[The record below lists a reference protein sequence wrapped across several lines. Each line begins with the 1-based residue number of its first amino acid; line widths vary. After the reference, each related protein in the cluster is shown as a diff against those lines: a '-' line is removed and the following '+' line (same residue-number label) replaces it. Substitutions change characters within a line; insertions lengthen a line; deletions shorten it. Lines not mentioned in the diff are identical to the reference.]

1 MHSVAASPG
10 QTPVV
15 PSVIPYAPPH
25 SRAFTVQQIV
35 DDPGYPGAD
44 EAHRPD
50 RVRHERVAP
59 LRQEDLER
67 FWLLEYRFP
76 EGVTPLGLSYLDDGF
91 AWATQQAADRVP
103 LPTSNGLTVR
113 LAGTHPY
120 FTELEQ
126 VSAREAA
133 RRAERL
139 RRTLPAFLD
148 GFPKLWRTHVDWL
161 ETQARRFERHDPADD
176 TDADLLTRLHD
187 ARAFQRRAWEIH
199 FELMYPLI
207 LNQAGFYGLCAE
219 LGIGRTEVPRLLQG
233 RESSITACDRALCEL
248 ARALRGTALERV
260 FVDHP
265 AAEIGAALKR
275 VEARE
280 WKDRFDAFLDE
291 WGWRTDSMAD
301 PRLPSWRESPVTP
314 LGNLRTFLLEGSDP
328 HDFGA
333 ALADARR
340 ERGEALAAIRS
351 RLTRA
356 ERKAFDD
363 GLATCE
369 QANFVWW
376 NEDHNH
382 YIDLRATIPLR
393 QAALE
398 IARRRQ
404 ADAVDDVFFLFL
416 SELDS
421 VARGAADFGRYGD
434 LVAARRDFHAGW
446 LQRRAQMPKY
456 LGAAPDSISDPI
468 LIELDGVTDEFLA
481 AVRAGVD
488 STDMLR
494 GLGAAPGKGRGR
506 ARVLHSP
513 QDLHEVQTGEVL
525 VCEGTSPSWTPAFTR
540 IAACVCDQGG
550 TLAHASIVSRE
561 YRVPCVVGTAVATQR
576 IRDGDHLEV
585 DGDAGTVLILSGD
598 GQ

>member
-1 MHSVAASPG
+1 MHSTAASSSP
-10 QTPVV
+10 TPVATHSS
-15 PSVIPYAPPH
+15 PSI
-25 SRAFTVQQIV
+25 VQQIV

-50 RVRHERVAP
+50 LVRHERVAP

-126 VSAREAA
+126 ASAREAD
-133 RRAERL
+133 RRAEHL
-139 RRTLPAFLD
+139 RTNLPAFLD
-148 GFPKLWRTHVDWL
+148 GFPQLWRAHVDWL
-161 ETQARRFERHDPADD
+161 DTEARRFERHDPADD
-176 TDADLLTRLHD
+176 TDAALLARLRD
-187 ARAFQRRAWEIH
+187 ARVFQRRAWEIH

-219 LGIGRTEVPRLLQG
+219 LGIRRTEVPRLLQG
-233 RESSITACDRALCEL
+233 RESTITACDRALCEL
-248 ARALRGTALERV
+248 ARALRGTALERL

-265 AAEIGAALKR
+265 AEDIAAAL
-275 VEARE
+275 EHADARE
-280 WKDRFDAFLDE
+280 WKERFNAFLDE

-314 LGNLRTFLLEGSDP
+314 LGNLRTFLLEGSDL
-328 HDFGA
+328 HDFNA
-333 ALADARR
+333 ALSEARH
-340 ERGEALAAIRS
+340 ERGEALEAIRG

-356 ERKAFDD
+356 ERRAFDD

-369 QANFVWW
+369 RANFVWW

-393 QAALE
+393 RAALE
-398 IARRRQ
+398 IARRRH
-404 ADAVDDVFFLFL
+404 AGNVDDVFFLFL
-416 SELDS
+416 GELD
-421 VARGAADFGRYGD
+421 AIAGGEADFERHGT
-434 LVAARRDFHAGW
+434 LIAARRAFHAGW

-481 AVRAGVD
+481 AVRAGVSGAD
-488 STDMLR
+488 TLH

-513 QDLHEVQTGEVL
+513 QELHAVQAGEVL

-576 IRDGDHLEV
+576 IRDGDYLEV
-585 DGDAGTVLILSGD
+585 DGDTGTVIILAEGM
-598 GQ
+598 